1 MNVVCVGGGP
11 AGLFFAVCARRR
23 DPRLSVRV
31 VERYVPSATSGWG
44 VTYSDRLM
52 NLVHENDPETGRQL
66 RARSVTWREQEWQ
79 LRGRSAYVPQFR
91 SGLERATMLDVL
103 TRRAVELGAEVEVG
117 TAVNDVAAIRDADL
131 VIAADGVG
139 SQVRRQFAEHF
150 GTTTTTGRNRY
161 IWLGTDRVLPRM
173 TFPFVRTDAGWIWMH
188 AYPSSR
194 SFSTC
199 VVECP
204 PETWTGLG
212 LDTMPTDQGLKLL
225 AELFAEPLRGR
236 PLTGRSAED
245 PGSWRRFQHLTNESW
260 WHENVVLMG
269 DAAHASHFSWAS
281 GTRLAV
287 TDASVLAET
296 LARHRDLPAALA
308 EYEERRRPKA
318 NRTVASAQRRSVRW
332 ERLDGLLEQDVL
344 TFMHAKSG
352 RYDEAALRRLRPLHR
367 AGQLGVVR
375 TAGMQA
381 RVAQRWYVNRR
392 RWPSGDGPPAVP
404 ARARVRSGA

>member
-1 MNVVCVGGGP
+1 MDVVCVGGGP

-23 DPRLSVRV
+23 VPGLSVRV
-31 VERYVPSATSGWG
+31 VERYVPSASSGWG

-79 LRGRSAYVPQFR
+79 LRGRSAFVPQFR

-117 TAVNDVAAIRDADL
+117 TAVDDVAAIRDADL
-131 VIAADGVG
+131 VVAADGVG
-139 SQVRRQFAEHF
+139 SRVRRQFGGQF
-150 GTTTTTGRNRY
+150 GTTTVTGRNRY
-161 IWLGTDRVLPRM
+161 LWLGTDRVFPRM
-173 TFPFVRTDAGWIWMH
+173 TFPFERTDAGWIWMS
-188 AYPSSR
+188 AYPASHT
-194 SFSTC
+194 FSTC

-204 PETWTGLG
+204 PETWEGLG
-212 LDTMPTDQGLKLL
+212 LDTMPSDEGLRLL
-225 AELFAEPLRGR
+225 AELFAEPLQGR
-236 PLTGRSAED
+236 PLTGRSAEE

-269 DAAHASHFSWAS
+269 DAAHAAHFSWGS

-287 TDASVLAET
+287 TDASVLAEA
-296 LARHRDLPAALA
+296 LARHRDLPAALKA
-308 EYEERRRPKA
+308 YEARRRPKA
-318 NRTVASAQRRSVRW
+318 NRTVASAQRRSVQW
-332 ERLDGLLEQDVL
+332 EQIDGLLEQGVL
-344 TFMHAKSG
+344 PFG
-352 RYDEAALRRLRPLHR
+352 LRRLGPLHR

-375 TAGMQA
+375 AAGMQA
-381 RVAQRWYVNRR
+381 RAAQRWYLNRR

-404 ARARVRSGA
+404 ARDRVRSGG